1 MSKPISDP
9 TSWIGAYS
17 QIMEE
22 KWSLIIDAFEDC
34 PVTTVS
40 NPRAGAYAWFVYKE
54 PYLGIQ
60 DGFVSSFFRDVRG
73 VSEAEM

>member
-60 DGFVSSFFRDVRG
+60 DGFVSSFFRDVLG
-73 VSEAEM
+73 VSEAEI